1 MGNDVIRLVEH
12 ITNLELIYF
21 TPFDLPVAVNER
33 ADIDLYESDLLKFAL
48 ATYRL
53 DTDQAKAVGD
63 PARLLGALRET
74 YRERVREVFRHTRQ
88 SLIVELKPISVSA
101 VTVRAAGDVA
111 VTASG
116 VKITPVIVIHGVGT
130 GTLSLW
136 LDLGAVKVTNE
147 VLLSSRD
154 DLAVKVHIDQ
164 PYYGLR
170 YLQGT
175 LDMREVSDF
184 LILMAVKAGQ
194 PGVTSSGD
202 IDRAREKAGS
212 TRAALNA
219 ILVGL
224 PDRRH
229 IYSGL
234 ETYFAAAIRTDLNS
248 ADLHDMV
255 VSDAA
260 LLRGLITG
268 DKNWQRKA
276 RTVVEKAVP
285 GADVSTRESISWFM
299 QLNGAAKLYSTDLET
314 PYEQSAA
321 LMAFELDVLLTQ
333 RLVLLKS
340 AYYLSTVSRTDGYR
354 ELLRVRE
361 NQLRVVNEFY
371 SSTLAFKDTTA
382 SRLDSLVSSFR
393 LDSLQAEADRL
404 LQGLSESLQ
413 ATQESRILQ
422 RQTLLT
428 VVFSAFGGAQIG
440 FDVVFASH
448 KANTPLT
455 FVYWITT
462 LAFVGSLVAA
472 WVLSAHLLRSDRG

>member
-1 MGNDVIRLVEH
+1 MSRLVEH
-12 ITNLELIYF
+12 IASLEFIYF
-21 TPFDLPVAVNER
+21 TPFDLPVPVNER
-33 ADIDLYESDLLKFAL
+33 ADIDLYESDLSNFAC
-48 ATYRL
+48 ASYRL

-63 PARLLGALRET
+63 PARLLGALREV

-88 SLIVELKPISVSA
+88 SLIVELKPIFVSS
-101 VTVRAAGDVA
+101 VTVRTGADTPLATAA
-111 VTASG
+111 G

-136 LDLGAVKVTNE
+136 LDLGPVAVTNE
-147 VLLSSRD
+147 VLLASRD
-154 DLAVKVHIDQ
+154 DLAVRVHIDQ

-175 LDMREVSDF
+175 LDMREISDL

-194 PGVTSSGD
+194 QGTTSSND

-212 TRAALNA
+212 TRAALTA
-219 ILVGL
+219 ILAAL

-234 ETYFAAAIRTDLNS
+234 ETYFAATARTDLNS
-248 ADLHDMV
+248 ADMHAMV
-255 VSDAA
+255 TSDAA
-260 LLRGLITG
+260 LIRGLITG

-276 RTVVEKAVP
+276 KAIVEKAVP
-285 GADVSTRESISWFM
+285 GADVSTRESIAWFM
-299 QLNGAAKLYSTDLET
+299 QLNGAAKLYSTELET
-314 PYEQSAA
+314 PYEQSAS

-361 NQLRVVNEFY
+361 SQLRVVNEFY

-382 SRLDSLVSSFR
+382 SRLDSLASTFR

-422 RQTLLT
+422 RQTLLA
-428 VVFSAFGGAQIG
+428 VLFSAFGGASIG
-440 FDVVFASH
+440 FDVAMASH
-448 KANTPLT
+448 KPDTALT
-455 FVYWITT
+455 FVYWVTV
-462 LAFVGSLVAA
+462 LSFVGSVIAA